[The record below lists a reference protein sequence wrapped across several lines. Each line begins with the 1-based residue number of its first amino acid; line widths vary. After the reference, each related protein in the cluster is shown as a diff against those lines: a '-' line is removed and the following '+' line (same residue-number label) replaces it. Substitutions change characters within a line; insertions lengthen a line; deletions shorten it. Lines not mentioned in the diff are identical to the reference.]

1 MAFTP
6 IGRPQHNPMQHIYL
20 EDLFPTD
27 KRDVCLRIVSRIVFL
42 MRWVTVAP
50 SGSKGSVG
58 FSLYDLVKEGI
69 FDVMPRTKRAPNTTH
84 TDQISGEPTKDK
96 SRSIW
101 INVILDEYD
110 IDVLERDNTSGDIVG
125 GMLLS
130 VAMDG
135 YGFSVKRMSDGQSYM
150 CAIIG
155 KAVNDPARD
164 CGVSAFSGNPRDAIL
179 CCLYKFK
186 EKLGGSFT
194 GDIDNTGTT
203 RARFR

>member
-1 MAFTP
+1 M
-6 IGRPQHNPMQHIYL
+6 RYIYL
-20 EDLFPTD
+20 EDMFPLD
-27 KRDVCLRIVSRIVFL
+27 KRDTCLRIVTRIVFL
-42 MRWVTVAP
+42 IRWVTIAP
-50 SGSKGSVG
+50 CGPQSSVG

-69 FDVMPRTKRAPNTTH
+69 FDVMPRTKRSPSTT
-84 TDQISGEPTKDK
+84 TTNQISGQPAKDTK
-96 SRSIW
+96 RNIW
-101 INVILDEYD
+101 INVVLDEYD
-110 IDVLERDNTSGDIVG
+110 IDILERDNTSAEIVG

-155 KAVNDPARD
+155 RSSVDPARE

-186 EKLGGSFT
+186 EKLGGAFS
-194 GDIDNTGTT
+194 GDADDTVSG
-203 RARFR
+203 RPRFR